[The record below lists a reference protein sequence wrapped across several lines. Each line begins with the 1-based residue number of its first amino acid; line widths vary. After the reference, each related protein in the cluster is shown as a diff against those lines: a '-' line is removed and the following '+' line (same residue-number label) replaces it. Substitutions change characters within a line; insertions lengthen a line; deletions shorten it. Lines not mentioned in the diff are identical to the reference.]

1 MTHLKKLFELT
12 RFAGLLFMV
21 LGIPDSAETKVFDRV
36 VAKVNNE
43 IITLSSVEER
53 AGVLKQKY
61 GKDLK
66 STSEK
71 EILQEALNMIV
82 EEKLQ
87 IQEGKKMGLEVDD
100 AAVEAAL
107 ENIRKTNNIAEGQLE
122 AMLESEGRS
131 MESYKDHVRD
141 QIIVS
146 KITRFELGGR
156 LNISDKSIAKY
167 YHDNQKEFWQL
178 GKARAKHILLLVEKD
193 LPEVSKNKKFLQAK
207 KILGEIKAGKDF
219 SEAAKEY
226 SEDISASSGGDIGFV
241 EKGKMVPEFEKAVFS
256 LKEGEISDIVVTEY
270 GYHIVKVEEVLPGK
284 TLPFKEIKERIR
296 QILAGKKQKSVY
308 DEWIKELKKSSFI
321 EISLFDEPE
330 KNRNTNLSN
339 SKKYSN
345 NANFPLEPNEIV
357 EGSEKKQK
365 LQEKWKEMYK
375 SVEKSKTLTKNSSSS
390 SFESMEQ
397 KLERIKKLRS
407 QNKITE
413 AEYQK
418 RKQRLLNDL

>member
-1 MTHLKKLFELT
+1 
-12 RFAGLLFMV
+12 
-21 LGIPDSAETKVFDRV
+21 
-36 VAKVNNE
+36 
-43 IITLSSVEER
+43 
-53 AGVLKQKY
+53 
-61 GKDLK
+61 
-66 STSEK
+66 
-71 EILQEALNMIV
+71 
-82 EEKLQ
+82 
-87 IQEGKKMGLEVDD
+87 
-100 AAVEAAL
+100 
-107 ENIRKTNNIAEGQLE
+107 
-122 AMLESEGRS
+122 
-131 MESYKDHVRD
+131 
-141 QIIVS
+141 
-146 KITRFELGGR
+146 
-156 LNISDKSIAKY
+156 
-167 YHDNQKEFWQL
+167 
-178 GKARAKHILLLVEKD
+178 
-193 LPEVSKNKKFLQAK
+193 
-207 KILGEIKAGKDF
+207 
-219 SEAAKEY
+219 
-226 SEDISASSGGDIGFV
+226 
-241 EKGKMVPEFEKAVFS
+241 MVPEFEKAVFS

>member
-193 LPEVSKNKKFLQAK
+193 LPEVSKNKKFL
-207 KILGEIKAGKDF
+207 
-219 SEAAKEY
+219 
-226 SEDISASSGGDIGFV
+226 
-241 EKGKMVPEFEKAVFS
+241 
-256 LKEGEISDIVVTEY
+256 
-270 GYHIVKVEEVLPGK
+270 
-284 TLPFKEIKERIR
+284 
-296 QILAGKKQKSVY
+296 
-308 DEWIKELKKSSFI
+308 
-321 EISLFDEPE
+321 
-330 KNRNTNLSN
+330 
-339 SKKYSN
+339 
-345 NANFPLEPNEIV
+345 
-357 EGSEKKQK
+357 
-365 LQEKWKEMYK
+365 
-375 SVEKSKTLTKNSSSS
+375 
-390 SFESMEQ
+390 
-397 KLERIKKLRS
+397 
-407 QNKITE
+407 
-413 AEYQK
+413 
-418 RKQRLLNDL
+418 